1 MPKKTAR
8 SYHYKEMNNRQ
19 YYTDIFRVSDQQL
32 QALAAAALSHGG
44 DFCDM
49 YFEHTT
55 FFNLLLK
62 DGVVSSGGFHT
73 DFGVGIRVLKGE
85 KTGYA
90 YSETTEMG
98 DMLKAAKAASIIAL
112 GTEGKRDYRPVQ
124 DRSHDLYPMQS
135 NWRDSS
141 AATFLPFLKDL
152 EKSVFEKDIR
162 IIKVIARLSDSVSD
176 VMMYNSL
183 GELTFDTRPM
193 GSVTVTAV
201 FQQEGK
207 TENKTCSR
215 SFRTGAELIGPAL
228 IAEMAEEVVKGID
241 ERFEARRPK
250 GGQMSV
256 VMGAGASGI
265 LLHEAMGHAFEAD
278 FNRKGQSIFSD
289 KLGQQV
295 CPKGVNVVDDGT
307 VAFNRGSGNYDDEGV
322 PAQKTYMVR
331 DGVLESYLHDR
342 ISAAWYGVDSTGN
355 GRRENFRYNPIP
367 RMRATYME
375 SGNAD
380 PSDIIASVAEGIYVD
395 EFSNGQVKIGEGDF
409 TFFVKSGFLIEN
421 GRLTMP
427 VKDIN
432 IIGNGPQALA
442 DIVAV
447 GNDLKID
454 NGTWT
459 CGKEQS
465 VPVSCGMPTV
475 LVSSLTVGGE

>member
-1 MPKKTAR
+1 
-8 SYHYKEMNNRQ
+8 MNSIN
-19 YYTDIFRVSDQQL
+19 YYTDIFKVTPEQMRLVTEK
-32 QALAAAALSHGG
+32 ALSRGG
-44 DFCDM
+44 DYSDL
-49 YFEHTT
+49 YFEYTT
-55 FFNLLLK
+55 YFNLLLK
-62 DGVVSSGGFHT
+62 DGEVSSGGFHT
-73 DFGVGIRVLKGE
+73 DYGVGIRVIKGE
-85 KTGYA
+85 RTGYA
-90 YSETTEMG
+90 YSENTDIQ
-98 DMLKAAKAASIIAL
+98 DMLKAADAASAIAL
-112 GTEGKRDYRPVQ
+112 TSGSPRNYHLVTDRKIDVYPVEK
-124 DRSHDLYPMQS
+124 
-135 NWRDSS
+135 NWRSES
-141 AATFLPFLKDL
+141 AASFLPFLKTL
-152 EKSVFEKDIR
+152 EQKVFAKDSR

-176 VMMYNSL
+176 VMMYSSL

-193 GSVTVTAV
+193 GSITVTAV
-201 FQQEGK
+201 FAQNGRN
-207 TENKTCSR
+207 ENKSASR
-215 SFRTGAELIGPAL
+215 SFRIGAELITESLADEL
-228 IAEMAEEVVKGID
+228 AKEVVKGID
-241 ERFEARRPK
+241 ARFEAIRPK
-250 GGQMSV
+250 GGQMNV

-289 KLGQQV
+289 KMGRQV

-307 VAFNRGSGNYDDEGV
+307 VMFNRGSGNYDDEGV
-322 PAQKTYMVR
+322 AGQKTYMVH
-331 DGVLESYLHDR
+331 DGVLTSYLHDR
-342 ISAAWYGVDSTGN
+342 ISAAWYGVEPTGN

-380 PSDIIASVAEGIYVD
+380 PEGIIASVKNGIYVD

-409 TFFVKSGFLIEN
+409 TFYVKSGYLIED
-421 GRLTMP
+421 GRLTAP

-432 IIGNGPQALA
+432 VIGNGPQALS

-475 LVSSLTVGGE
+475 LISNLTVGGE